1 MKGRLGF
8 IIFAL
13 AVVGLLLL
21 YTFTSEEFP
30 RLPADA
36 IHRTAMTPKAC
47 MECHGPG
54 KKNEMKKT
62 HPPKFD
68 CPKCHKPAK

>member
-1 MKGRLGF
+1 MKGKLSF
-8 IIFAL
+8 LVFVV

-30 RLPADA
+30 RLPSDT
-36 IHRTAMTPKAC
+36 IHKGVMAPKAC
-47 MECHGPG
+47 MQCHGPG
-54 KKNEMKKT
+54 KKDAMKKT

>member
-1 MKGRLGF
+1 MKGRLSY
-8 IIFAL
+8 IIFVIV
-13 AVVGLLLL
+13 VVGLLLL
-21 YTFTSEEFP
+21 YTVTSKKYP
-30 RLPADA
+30 ALPADST
-36 IHRTAMTPKAC
+36 HSEVMTQKAC

-54 KKNEMKKT
+54 KKYAMKKM

>member
-1 MKGRLGF
+1 MKGRLSYIVF
-8 IIFAL
+8 VVV
-13 AVVGLLLL
+13 VVGLLLL
-21 YTFTSEEFP
+21 YTFASKEYP
-30 RLPADA
+30 RLPADSM
-36 IHRTAMTPKAC
+36 HSGVMTQAAC

-54 KKNEMKKT
+54 KKYAMKKT

>member
-1 MKGRLGF
+1 MKGKMSF
-8 IIFAL
+8 IIFVV

-36 IHRTAMTPKAC
+36 IHGAAITPEAC
-47 MECHGPG
+47 MACHGPG

-68 CPKCHKPAK
+68 CPKCHKRAK

>member
-1 MKGRLGF
+1 MKSKLSF
-8 IIFAL
+8 VVFVV

-30 RLPADA
+30 RLPSDT
-36 IHRTAMTPKAC
+36 IHRAAMGPEAC
-47 MECHGPG
+47 MQCHGQG
-54 KKNEMKKT
+54 KKNAMKKT